1 VRFKA
6 ALGGTDTNP
15 VRARSIDPSRLRR
28 EAAWLAA
35 AVVTM
40 SVAAAWAWTWNAA
53 HHDFGIEAWASL
65 SALLHGRVGAFL
77 SAAPAYGPSLLLRAP
92 FALPASLLG
101 AHIELV
107 YRLAALPCLLALGL
121 LGVWLA
127 VDLRRAGGRLL
138 PALAG
143 VVLCAAN
150 PITYRVLELGH
161 PEELLGAALCVIA
174 VLLAQ
179 RGRINWAAVA
189 LGLAVANKEWALL
202 AAGPVLLAAPSG
214 RLRIAAIS
222 ATIAVAL
229 LAPIAFAGPVNATA
243 TSGRLGAA
251 TGTIFNPWQI
261 FWFFARHGDWN
272 PHAGLLIPRSFRL
285 PPAWLG
291 DRAHVLIVASS
302 LPLTLAALWRR
313 ASRGD
318 ALLLLALLLLVRC
331 WLDPWDV
338 VYYPLPF
345 IVALAAWELS
355 VARRFPLAAALAT
368 VAVVLDFWYLPPYL
382 SQDALA
388 LSFIV
393 PSTAALAVMA
403 ARLYG
408 LRAPRPAFAGSRELR
423 RAPAVPS

>member
-1 VRFKA
+1 M
-6 ALGGTDTNP
+6 LT
-15 VRARSIDPSRLRR
+15 
-28 EAAWLAA
+28 
-35 AVVTM
+35 AVAVAV
-40 SVAAAWAWTWNAA
+40 SVAAVWAWSWNAA
-53 HHDFGIEAWASL
+53 GNDFGTEAWSSL
-65 SALLHGRVGAFL
+65 SALLHGHISAFL
-77 SAAPAYGPSLLLRAP
+77 AGAPAYGPSLILRAP

-101 AHIELV
+101 AHIELI

-127 VDLRRAGGRLL
+127 IDLRRAGGRM
-138 PALAG
+138 AAAVGG
-143 VVLCAAN
+143 VALCAAN
-150 PITYRVLELGH
+150 PITYRALQLGH
-161 PEELLGAALCVIA
+161 PEELLGAALCVVA

-202 AAGPVLLAAPSG
+202 AVGPVLVAAPSG
-214 RLRIAAIS
+214 YLRIVAIS
-222 ATIAVAL
+222 GVIAAAL
-229 LAPIAFAGPVNATA
+229 LAPIILYTPLNATH
-243 TSGRLGAA
+243 TGGRLGIPSGA
-251 TGTIFNPWQI
+251 IFYPWQI

-272 PHAGLLIPRSFRL
+272 PHAGIYIPRSFRL

-291 DRAHVLIVASS
+291 DRAHPLIVASA
-302 LPLTLAALWRR
+302 LPLTWAAIRR
-313 ASRGD
+313 RTSRGD

-355 VARRFPLAAALAT
+355 VERRFPLAATLAT

-403 ARLYG
+403 ARVYG
-408 LRAPRPAFAGSRELR
+408 LRVARPAFAAARELR